1 MAEKNEAEYRGKH
14 SRQETSGHGIAAW
27 GAARA
32 RVPGQGLARTWP
44 LQPVCAQLLFS
55 GVPSEGGHG
64 QEKDEEGSAHVYVC
78 VCSRWERA
86 DKCALA
92 AHPNNV
98 IICIFIQIVACYI
111 MILYT
116 VEYLT

>member
-1 MAEKNEAEYRGKH
+1 M
-14 SRQETSGHGIAAW
+14 
-27 GAARA
+27 
-32 RVPGQGLARTWP
+32 PGQGLARTLP
-44 LQPVCAQLLFS
+44 LQPACVQLLLE
-55 GVPSEGGHG
+55 VPSEGVHG
-64 QEKDEEGSAHVYVC
+64 REKDEEGSAC

-98 IICIFIQIVACYI
+98 IICIFIQIVSCYI

>member
-1 MAEKNEAEYRGKH
+1 MRRSTEENIPGRKH
-14 SRQETSGHGIAAW
+14 QGVGLLL
-27 GAARA
+27 GA
-32 RVPGQGLARTWP
+32 LHE
-44 LQPVCAQLLFS
+44 PVCPDRGWRGPGLCSPSVHSFS
-55 GVPSEGGHG
+55 S
-64 QEKDEEGSAHVYVC
+64 QECLQRVVTGRKKMKRVQHTCVC

-98 IICIFIQIVACYI
+98 IICIFIQIIACYI